1 MIKQIKLDTMEKNA
15 KQGRVGKLAKH
26 VGDEV
31 KKGDKL
37 MQVESVKGNTIIK
50 SKFDG
55 VLKSVAEEGS
65 NVKIGAVLAEIE
77 VAE

>member
-15 KQGRVGKLAKH
+15 KQGRVGKLAKQ

-37 MQVESVKGNTIIK
+37 MQIESVKGNTIIK

-55 VLKSVAEEGS
+55 VIKSIAEEGS
-65 NVKIGAVLAEIE
+65 NVKIGAVLAEVE